1 MNTRGYVTTSEAR
14 AALRAIYR
22 VDPEI
27 DPMIAFMRM
36 FQDDLTP
43 IDTKGRWRP
52 SRLVV
57 LVGAILCV
65 VMAVFVYFSFGVS
78 R

>member
-1 MNTRGYVTTSEAR
+1 MNTRSYVTISETR

-22 VDPEI
+22 TDPEI
-27 DPMIAFMRM
+27 DIMIAFMRT

-43 IDTKGRWRP
+43 MDSKGQWRP

-57 LVGAILCV
+57 LVGATLCV
-65 VMAVFVYFSFGVS
+65 AAGVFVYFSFGVS